1 MGCSSFRLHEA
12 FVCTPIRSDNVSRT
26 PAISADAADI
36 SFCHSAVQGV
46 SRTFAITVDVLDD
59 PMSTYICVGYLVCRI
74 ADTVED
80 AGHVPPAE
88 KMRLLRCY
96 DAVLDPD
103 DDTEAAA
110 FVDAVR
116 PYIPPDPTDEWALV
130 AAAPRVLRVFDSFP
144 PAVQAAIIPPARE
157 LVQGM
162 AEFIDRY
169 AAIGGLRVQ
178 SKEELE
184 RYCYYAAGTVGKL
197 ITNLLTRGGV
207 SPARRQLLYD
217 TAVEFGLLLQLV
229 NISKDV
235 HADFTDED
243 NVYLP
248 AEWLQEVGVRQDA
261 VIDADNQSAV
271 ASVVRRT
278 ARFAGSH
285 LGDAERYL
293 RALPLVD
300 GNTLAAWAIPF
311 LLAVG
316 TLRELMTRPEDA
328 LRTDGVKVSHEEVYA
343 VIAAME
349 DDVDAASLE
358 RMRQQISE
366 RPFHTHPGPSVG
378 G

>member
-1 MGCSSFRLHEA
+1 MSHS
-12 FVCTPIRSDNVSRT
+12 P
-26 PAISADAADI
+26 PISADAADLA
-36 SFCHSAVQGV
+36 FCHSAVQGV
-46 SRTFAITVDVLDD
+46 SRTFAITVDVLED

-74 ADTVED
+74 ADTIED
-80 AGHVPPAE
+80 AGHIPPAE
-88 KMRLLRCY
+88 KMRLLEMY

-103 DDTEAAA
+103 DETGARA
-110 FVDAVR
+110 FVDDVQ
-116 PYIPPDPTDEWALV
+116 PYLPPEPSDEWALV
-130 AAAPRVLRVFDSFP
+130 DAAPRVLRVFATFP
-144 PAVQAAIIPPARE
+144 AEVQSAIIPPARE

-162 AEFIDRY
+162 AEFINRY
-169 AAIGGLRVQ
+169 AAVGGLRVQ

-248 AEWLQEVGVRQDA
+248 ADWLKEVGVHQDA
-261 VIDADNQSAV
+261 VIDVQNQSAV
-271 ASVVRRT
+271 ASVVQRT
-278 ARFAGSH
+278 ARFASSH

-293 RALPLVD
+293 RALPLID
-300 GNTLAAWAIPF
+300 GNTLAAWGIPF

-316 TLRELMTRPEDA
+316 TLRELMSRPEDA
-328 LRTDGVKVSHEEVYA
+328 LSTDGVKVSHEEVYA

-349 DDVDAASLE
+349 HEVDADGLE

-366 RPFHTHPGPSVG
+366 RPFHTHPGPSSG